1 MSGFRNLIV
10 DTGFL
15 IGLISRKDKFHRP
28 CMESFR
34 QHTKNTRY
42 FSIESCLSEACFIL
56 GDMRSIGEL
65 ERLVQTMPL
74 EIVSMSP
81 SDISR
86 SFDLMRKY
94 EDLPMD
100 FADAGL
106 VAVAERLDIDTVL
119 TTDRRDFGVYKPRH
133 TRIFKIEP

>member
-1 MSGFRNLIV
+1 MSGFPSLIA
-10 DTGFL
+10 DTGFFV
-15 IGLISRKDKFHRP
+15 GMISRKDKFHRP
-28 CMESFR
+28 CMDAFR

-56 GDMRSIGEL
+56 GDMRSISEL
-65 ERLVQTMPL
+65 ERLIQTMPL
-74 EIVSMSP
+74 EIVSLQS

-100 FADAGL
+100 FADAAL

-119 TTDRRDFGVYKPRH
+119 TTDKRDFSVYKPRH
-133 TRIFKIEP
+133 TRNFKIAP